1 MILAAGKSDFEIILY
16 IAAAVWGVISWVRQ
30 KKGETDTPVEP
41 GPPRQPPAPRPVQ
54 QGESEQERMRR
65 FLEAL
70 GVPQGQQPSPP
81 IIPAPVQRPKP
92 APAPVQQR
100 PAPQP
105 RPVQRPQ
112 TTQTVRQPAPRPVV
126 AEPEEM
132 QLAGR
137 LEEPATAVENVGKA
151 FDAMAGGVVVSQI
164 EVPTQNTEVTARGV
178 VDGTQHTSPTAVSG
192 KAIHAMLRSPDS
204 LRTALVIREI
214 LGPPRGE
221 MI

>member
-1 MILAAGKSDFEIILY
+1 VILAAAKSEFEIILY

-30 KKGETDTPVEP
+30 KKAESDTPVEP
-41 GPPRQPPAPRPVQ
+41 GPPRQSPAPRPIQ

-92 APAPVQQR
+92 SPVQQR
-100 PAPQP
+100 PAPQQ
-105 RPVQRPQ
+105 RPIPRPQ
-112 TTQTVRQPAPRPVV
+112 TTQTVRRPAPKPVFV
-126 AEPEEM
+126 EPEEM

-137 LEEPATAVENVGKA
+137 LEEPATAIEGIGTS
-151 FDAMAGGVVVSQI
+151 FDAMASGIVIPAMELPAESR
-164 EVPTQNTEVTARGV
+164 EVTARTV
-178 VDGTQHTSPTAVSG
+178 VDGAQHTSPTAVSS

-221 MI
+221 AI